1 MKTKIVESSGPVV
14 LVGGGECHD
23 DALAV
28 ALSGNNPVV
37 AADGGAER
45 VLRLGHMPEAVFGD
59 MDSLSGDI
67 QTQLAPGVLRPITEQ
82 DSTDFDKCLRHIE
95 APLVLGYGFLGARL
109 DHQLAAIN
117 VLVRRPDR
125 RCVLVG
131 PEDVVCLCPP
141 DLTLDLGPGERVSLF
156 PMAEAGGRSEG
167 LRWPLEGLHFRPGG
181 AVGTSNEAVGP
192 VRLTFATPSMLLILS
207 VAHLNALVSGLE
219 RAPRWPARA

>member
-1 MKTKIVESSGPVV
+1 MTV
-14 LVGGGECHD
+14 
-23 DALAV
+23 ALA
-28 ALSGNNPVV
+28 SNSPVV
-37 AADGGAER
+37 AADGGAAQ

-67 QTQLAPGVLRPITEQ
+67 QARLAPGVLRPVPEQ

-109 DHQLAAIN
+109 DHQLAAMN

-125 RCVLVG
+125 RCVLIG

-141 DLTLDLGPGERVSLF
+141 ELTLDLGPGERVSLF
-156 PMAEAGGRSEG
+156 PLAEARGQSEG
-167 LRWPLEGLHFRPGG
+167 LRWPLDGLRFFPGD
-181 AVGTSNEAVGP
+181 AIGTSNEATGP
-192 VRLTFATPSMLLILS
+192 VRLTFGTPSMLIILS

-219 RAPRWPARA
+219 HAPRWPARA